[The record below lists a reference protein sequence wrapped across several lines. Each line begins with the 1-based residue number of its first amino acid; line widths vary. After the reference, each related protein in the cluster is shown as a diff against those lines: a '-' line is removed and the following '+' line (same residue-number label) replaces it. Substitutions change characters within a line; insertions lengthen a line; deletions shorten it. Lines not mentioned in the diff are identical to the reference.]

1 MDEVDK
7 ELAKM
12 IRETRKTAK
21 DTAKGAGQVAS
32 AVSVLAMFQRAGVDP
47 NALLR
52 EIRLPH
58 EDMPRGTTSSW
69 TRRRS
74 SAGSERDPTPRGS
87 TVGA

>member
-12 IRETRKTAK
+12 IRETRKTK

-58 EDMPRGTTSSW
+58 EDMPTWDDIVLDAKAFLGRIG
-69 TRRRS
+69 
-74 SAGSERDPTPRGS
+74 G
-87 TVGA
+87 